1 MFKAETLHLFVLKG
15 TVCNQTKE
23 NGGDTGRDGVNENK
37 NQKRWKLLS
46 GSLLRIPLN
55 HKATDAFKV
64 IKKSSVITLLFLNK
78 FNRNQTICFD
88 CVEIPVREICAYVD
102 YY

>member
-1 MFKAETLHLFVLKG
+1 MRFAKGLGIWTKCLKFEEIKAETLLLVVLKG
-15 TVCNQTKE
+15 TDCNQTKE

-64 IKKSSVITLLFLNK
+64 IKIFCHNFIIS
-78 FNRNQTICFD
+78 
-88 CVEIPVREICAYVD
+88 
-102 YY
+102 